1 MNIWQRVSHFFP
13 RFSVPYFREI
23 TSNAP
28 DLLND
33 LFQLNREGSF
43 GGMCVVAKEKVERPE
58 SDPAERVPKT
68 PVSARRKS
76 PMLKPR
82 SSDLNLTGFVSLTF
96 FASATTFCASR

>member
-33 LFQLNREGSF
+33 LFREGSF

-82 SSDLNLTGFVSLTF
+82 SSDLNLTGFVSLAF
-96 FASATTFCASR
+96 FCLSYNFLY